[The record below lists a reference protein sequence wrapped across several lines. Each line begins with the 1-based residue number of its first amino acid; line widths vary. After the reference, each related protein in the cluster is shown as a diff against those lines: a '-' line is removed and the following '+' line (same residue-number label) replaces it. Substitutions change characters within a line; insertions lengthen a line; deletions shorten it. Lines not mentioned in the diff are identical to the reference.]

1 MVLQEY
7 LIIFL
12 SDVILDGLKCLSRVS
27 VLGKM
32 VINWVINAILCN
44 TFEMLLGST
53 KGWQSSIL
61 FLHEY

>member
-12 SDVILDGLKCLSRVS
+12 SAVILDGLKCLSRVS

-32 VINWVINAILCN
+32 VIN
-44 TFEMLLGST
+44 
-53 KGWQSSIL
+53 
-61 FLHEY
+61 